1 VNNTTEIWYLTFQI
15 FLGVQSIFRAPG
27 SAEII
32 IYSPNAVVIFQ
43 LMLQLAWLG
52 NHVQVHPCL
61 GGAAWRA
68 SRLSPAKRAKGVD
81 FWYSHVL

>member
-1 VNNTTEIWYLTFQI
+1 MCNTTERWYLTFQI
-15 FLGVQSIFRAPG
+15 FLGVQSIFRVPG

-61 GGAAWRA
+61 GGAAWRIA
-68 SRLSPAKRAKGVD
+68 LPEPSQESKRC
-81 FWYSHVL
+81 